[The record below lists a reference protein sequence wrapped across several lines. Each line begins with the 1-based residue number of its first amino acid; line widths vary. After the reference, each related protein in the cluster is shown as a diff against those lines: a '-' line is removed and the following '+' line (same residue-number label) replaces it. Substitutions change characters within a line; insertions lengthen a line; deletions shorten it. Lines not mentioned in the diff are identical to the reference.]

1 MQSIIFKKEG
11 DPPRKVN
18 DELLFEIDWVEM
30 SYVEKELGAQIRDIE
45 IAAINMLELIIKPLF
60 YNNNTDR

>member
-1 MQSIIFKKEG
+1 
-11 DPPRKVN
+11 
-18 DELLFEIDWVEM
+18 M